1 MKLTVN
7 LGEHSYPIY
16 IENHI
21 SEHTASYI
29 KEVFQGKKIIIVS
42 DDSVY
47 PLYGERILSSLNK
60 DFDCYHFILPHG
72 EETKNFNNLPRIY
85 KALLDARFTRSDLL
99 IALGGGVIGDL
110 AGFAAATFLRGIKYV
125 QIPTSL
131 LAQVDSSVGGKVA
144 VDLPEGKNLAGAFYQ
159 PSLVL
164 IDPLVLDTLPERYI
178 HDGMGEVIK
187 YGCIKDAAL
196 FEQLENAG
204 SFSALKPILPDIIY
218 RCVDIKR
225 MIVEEDQF
233 DTGNRMLLNF
243 GHTLAHAIEQH
254 YNYKRE
260 SHGEAVSIGMYQL
273 TRIAEEHGLSAPGTA
288 SRIKSLLIAYGIP
301 YQCTLPLSELTK
313 AIVLDKKNLNDHLNI
328 ILLHNVG
335 DSYIY
340 PATTAFFTENDRI
353 I

>member
-29 KEVFQGKKIIIVS
+29 KEVFQGKKIMIVS

-72 EETKNFNNLPRIY
+72 EETKSFDNLPRIY

-178 HDGMGEVIK
+178 HDGG
-187 YGCIKDAAL
+187 
-196 FEQLENAG
+196 
-204 SFSALKPILPDIIY
+204 
-218 RCVDIKR
+218 
-225 MIVEEDQF
+225 
-233 DTGNRMLLNF
+233 
-243 GHTLAHAIEQH
+243 
-254 YNYKRE
+254 
-260 SHGEAVSIGMYQL
+260 
-273 TRIAEEHGLSAPGTA
+273 
-288 SRIKSLLIAYGIP
+288 
-301 YQCTLPLSELTK
+301 
-313 AIVLDKKNLNDHLNI
+313 
-328 ILLHNVG
+328 
-335 DSYIY
+335 
-340 PATTAFFTENDRI
+340 
-353 I
+353 

>member
-29 KEVFQGKKIIIVS
+29 KEIFQGKKIMIVS

-254 YNYKRE
+254 YNTKEKVTARLFP
-260 SHGEAVSIGMYQL
+260 SVCISLHASPKSMD
-273 TRIAEEHGLSAPGTA
+273 SAPPA
-288 SRIKSLLIAYGIP
+288 QHQESKACLSLMDFRINARFLFRSSPKQSCWIRK
-301 YQCTLPLSELTK
+301 T
-313 AIVLDKKNLNDHLNI
+313 
-328 ILLHNVG
+328 
-335 DSYIY
+335 
-340 PATTAFFTENDRI
+340 
-353 I
+353 